1 MNIPVNSVGHP
12 IGSNGSIDRALLKR
26 HLRQARQKGEGDF
39 LAREMDAR
47 MRENLDYIRLAPQR
61 ILALACAADLNAHYP
76 AAHCLRM
83 GSKAADAVAA
93 AECLPLPAESV
104 DLVWANHFEFW
115 RHDLPQTLREALRV
129 LRSGGLLMLSTFGPD
144 TLKDLRAGLDM
155 PEMPPPCIGLRALG
169 DLLLRAGFADPVT
182 HAEGV
187 TFAYAGW
194 GRCLPTC
201 APFRPNCS
209 FPPVV
214 RARTACAGKTCWRTT
229 NAAAPDARTENSP
242 PVPKFSTPTPG
253 SPCGRQRAPLAR
265 KRSSRSTSPAPH
277 KPVRARAE
285 QRFCFLR
292 LRRIHRKTNSGLKP
306 RP

>member
-187 TFAYAGW
+187 TFAYARLGTLFADLRAISPELFFPARRPRANRLRW
-194 GRCLPTC
+194 QNLLAHYERCRAGREDGK
-201 APFRPNCS
+201 
-209 FPPVV
+209 FP
-214 RARTACAGKTCWRTT
+214 
-229 NAAAPDARTENSP
+229 
-242 PVPKFSTPTPG
+242 
-253 SPCGRQRAPLAR
+253 
-265 KRSSRSTSPAPH
+265 
-277 KPVRARAE
+277 ARAE
-285 QRFCFLR
+285 ILHAHAWKPLR
-292 LRRIHRKTNSGLKP
+292 TATRAADAEAVITLHKS
-306 RP
+306 RPA